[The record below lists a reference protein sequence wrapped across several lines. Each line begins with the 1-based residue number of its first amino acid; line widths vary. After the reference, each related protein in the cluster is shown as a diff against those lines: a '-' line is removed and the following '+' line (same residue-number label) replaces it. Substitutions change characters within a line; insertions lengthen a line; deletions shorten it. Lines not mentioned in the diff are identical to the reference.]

1 MKNKINKNKSFIKKI
16 FVKLIR
22 KFGYEIIDQS
32 NLTLPDENLYVG
44 KNLSKGGVKSITIPL
59 GETSITRVV
68 ESITIIIRSYT
79 FGDINNNQV
88 MLDQNK
94 KRIFEF
100 PKEEYTF
107 RTINSVVKSCQYA
120 KKIFKNIKFKIII
133 TDDKSKIE
141 IINKINSI
149 LKNNEIEYEII
160 KLRDDEFLDII
171 EKTDT
176 DGNEISKNMISNM
189 RNNYKSFELVENEN
203 SDLFYILEDDYVH
216 EKIAIT
222 EMLFAY
228 EKLCSQ
234 LNKEIFMCPSDYPYL
249 YSNIDNTSIYFG
261 NKRHWRKINETLN
274 TFLSSKKMLLKHMKE
289 LKKMC
294 TKRHHPME
302 KKLHEI
308 YEKETCLSPIPS
320 LAMHCS
326 NVNTMYGIP
335 PNFDW
340 KKVWDENEVEFI

>member
-189 RNNYKSFELVENEN
+189 RNNYKSCL
-203 SDLFYILEDDYVH
+203 
-216 EKIAIT
+216 
-222 EMLFAY
+222 
-228 EKLCSQ
+228 
-234 LNKEIFMCPSDYPYL
+234 
-249 YSNIDNTSIYFG
+249 G
-261 NKRHWRKINETLN
+261 NFN
-274 TFLSSKKMLLKHMKE
+274 
-289 LKKMC
+289 
-294 TKRHHPME
+294 
-302 KKLHEI
+302 
-308 YEKETCLSPIPS
+308 
-320 LAMHCS
+320 
-326 NVNTMYGIP
+326 
-335 PNFDW
+335 
-340 KKVWDENEVEFI
+340 